1 MATEQQVDL
10 FLDSVV
16 NAPLRQD
23 RALLEFPFFSL
34 EKRPRMTPMEFHDGK
49 VSIRIEPGAKG
60 VATIW
65 DKDVLIYVVSL
76 LNDRLERGAPVDRK
90 VQFAAHDLLTLTG
103 RGTGK
108 RAYELLL
115 DALDRLRSTHI
126 KTTIEAADQR
136 ERRGFG
142 WIETYRV
149 VERDTQAGKR
159 VMTAIEVTL
168 NEWMFRALVQER
180 RVLAISRDYFGL
192 TGGLERRLYELARK
206 HLGNQQEWT
215 IGLAKLADKVGT
227 VRPLKLFA
235 SDLRRI
241 IDANNLPTYRISLIT
256 PIGRRNIL
264 DRATVLFEPRLAGEV
279 NTGVCKVK

>member
-90 VQFAAHDLLTLTG
+90 VQFAAHDLLQVAG

-149 VERDTQAGKR
+149 VERDTPAGKR

-180 RVLAISRDYFGL
+180 RVLAISKDYFRL

-206 HLGNQQEWT
+206 HLGHQQDWT
-215 IGLAKLADKVGT
+215 IGLGKLADKVGT

-241 IDANNLPTYRISLIT
+241 IKTDNLPDYRISLVT

-264 DRATVLFEPRLAGEV
+264 DRATVLFEPRLNGEA
-279 NTGVCKVK
+279 NTSVCQVK